1 MEENT
6 QVPSPE
12 TKSGMN
18 MVLIVVAIAV
28 VLIGGF
34 MLLNRPTTETEE
46 SVTETTPATNTESAL
61 PTESIVEDVVT
72 IDMEAGSF
80 YYTSKEI
87 RVKKGQS
94 VRINLSAK
102 DMMHDFNI
110 DELNVDGPVIKEG
123 ESTVI
128 EFVASEVGSFE
139 YYCSVGQHRA
149 NGQVGTLIVEE

>member
-110 DELNVDGPVIKEG
+110 D
-123 ESTVI
+123 
-128 EFVASEVGSFE
+128 
-139 YYCSVGQHRA
+139 
-149 NGQVGTLIVEE
+149 